1 MEQLILETICKCMR
15 DKVIG
20 SSQHGYKKGETCLTN
35 LVAFYDEVTGMVDKQ
50 RAVDAVY
57 LDFNKV
63 YDAVSHCLSSQT
75 NWWRAETSNPGV

>member
-1 MEQLILETICKCMR
+1 MEHLILETICKRMR

-20 SSQHGYKKGETCLTN
+20 SSQHGFKKGKTCLTN
-35 LVAFYDEVTGMVDKQ
+35 LVAFYDEVTTGMVDKE

-63 YDAVSHCLSSQT
+63 YDAVSHCLSSKT
-75 NWWRAETSNPGV
+75 N